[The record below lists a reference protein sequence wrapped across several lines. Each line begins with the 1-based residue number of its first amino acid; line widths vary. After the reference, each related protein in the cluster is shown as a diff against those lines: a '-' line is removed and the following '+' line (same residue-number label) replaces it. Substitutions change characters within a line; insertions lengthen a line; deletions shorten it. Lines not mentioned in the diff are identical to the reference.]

1 MTLDLYVYFIV
12 YPLVFLAG
20 FVDAIAGGGGLISLP
35 AYFIA
40 GIPSHYCLGTNKL
53 SAMVGTAFTTYK
65 YAKLGYINFKNAVLS
80 ITLAFGGS
88 ALGAKIALLIP
99 DREFKLNLMVL
110 MPVVA
115 IYLYRKKN
123 FGLDLGNAMTGLKL
137 SIVCAII
144 SFIVGIYDGFYGA
157 GSGTFLILAYCA
169 ITRISVKDANG
180 LTKANNFTTDFAAFL
195 VFLYHG
201 NVLWFLGIT
210 ASLFGLLGNYIGAKF
225 FERKGASGAKK
236 IILVVLVLFIVKLGY
251 DLFVKV

>member
-1 MTLDLYVYFIV
+1 MLTANRDYFCTHNCYIIV
-12 YPLVFLAG
+12 LRQSCQIILPRTYITAVNDGVLRA
-20 FVDAIAGGGGLISLP
+20 LID
-35 AYFIA
+35 
-40 GIPSHYCLGTNKL
+40 
-53 SAMVGTAFTTYK
+53 K
-65 YAKLGYINFKNAVLS
+65 YAKLGYINFKNALLS

-225 FERKGASGAKK
+225 FEKKGAFATRP
-236 IILVVLVLFIVKLGY
+236 IMIVVISLFILKVGY
-251 DLFVKV
+251 DVITGQ